1 MAPHP
6 LFNGTRPVSE
16 NPATAGLC
24 GPFAN
29 SIQDSLRISNIR
41 AKRRALMAQLI
52 ACCSWSAYGHWA
64 SKKVGLP
71 SSMRLVPWITHR
83 SQHLVEPLKPVK
95 RHQAP
100 KREGQGQNRHKA
112 SNGLRKRPKFLPY
125 GPWRR
130 FFSVEMGL
138 WLSCVKTS
146 HRAIQAVFSVCNR
159 RKSSGRKTK
168 PRTQAGLWV
177 MELAVRVSD

>member
-1 MAPHP
+1 M
-6 LFNGTRPVSE
+6 
-16 NPATAGLC
+16 
-24 GPFAN
+24 
-29 SIQDSLRISNIR
+29 R
-41 AKRRALMAQLI
+41 AKRRTLMAQLI
-52 ACCSWSAYGHWA
+52 ACCSWSAYGRWA
-64 SKKVGLP
+64 PKKSGAGLP
-71 SSMRLVPWITHR
+71 SPTRLVPWITHR
-83 SQHLVEPLKPVK
+83 SQHLVDPLKPAK

-112 SNGLRKRPKFLPY
+112 SNGLRKRPKSLPY
-125 GPWRR
+125 GTWRR
-130 FFSVEMGL
+130 FFSVGMWL

-159 RKSSGRKTK
+159 RRSSGRKTK